1 MDYSQ
6 RCVKSEPKD
15 KNIQPVVQKSLN
27 AAEVRGHGSGNTP
40 AASCLLRIS
49 WPINEIP
56 VGLRRMWFTGGLCGS
71 F

>member
-15 KNIQPVVQKSLN
+15 KNIQHVVQKSLN
-27 AAEVRGHGSGNTP
+27 AAEVRGHSSGNTP
-40 AASCLLRIS
+40 AASGSLGIS
-49 WPINEIP
+49 QPINEIP
-56 VGLRRMWFTGGLCGS
+56 VDLRRMWYRGGLCGG